1 LRRKGSFWYFNNLN
15 NGTLL

>member
-1 LRRKGSFWYFNNLN
+1 LRRKRSFWYFNNLN